1 MHKWPQNENV
11 GQISISV
18 YSTSPPNKCKA
29 LKTTGLT
36 MVLSVVSTYPPH
48 VSIQCLLLPTSM
60 CGLISSN
67 VMEAP

>member
-36 MVLSVVSTYPPH
+36 MVLSVYQYNVSFSPPLCV
-48 VSIQCLLLPTSM
+48 VSSPPI
-60 CGLISSN
+60 
-67 VMEAP
+67 